1 MAVHSASGPST
12 LMPENRPVWALKTIH
27 FYISVPSNF
36 ADRSLSIFLG
46 PSSLKRI
53 FIWYISYIL
62 ARALFLSMSENHQFH
77 RPSLRPRR
85 NRSGVSD
92 LVNQTSQLISQIKDK
107 SPFLQKKNHKSPS
120 KNTRNHGISSD
131 DQNPMRLLL
140 PSNGEEKKERRK
152 SAPPNVDKLM
162 VRI

>member
-1 MAVHSASGPST
+1 
-12 LMPENRPVWALKTIH
+12 
-27 FYISVPSNF
+27 
-36 ADRSLSIFLG
+36 
-46 PSSLKRI
+46 
-53 FIWYISYIL
+53 
-62 ARALFLSMSENHQFH
+62 MSENHQFH